1 MEQKSW
7 DFLRFLKLLNVSIC
21 LQNFRFKGACS
32 SSGKLAFGAAK
43 AIFDAV
49 KKPEVQHGLIA
60 ASENETARTAVQKAL
75 QDEKT
80 LTTVSNIAKAYGRHQ
95 QQQHQQQQKDLI
107 NLSSS
112 AEDIHAR
119 VSGNGASRWPQQ
131 QLYPSLPSSR
141 DYAPPPS
148 TDFKKSNNFAA
159 IHDQLASLNLYQPD
173 SVKKAT
179 LRPQSHHSAVL
190 ETPSSGTLQEELPHG
205 NARYRFQASNFDEL
219 SIEPGDV
226 IVFEKKVDDQWVYAL
241 NRSTNRKGIVPLVYI
256 DVKIPLPSSD
266 PALPCKVPF
275 YARAL
280 FDFDTG
286 VEGDLKVIYY
296 FEIRKF
302 LYNCPP
308 AFPPFPRKIQNVV

>member
-1 MEQKSW
+1 M
-7 DFLRFLKLLNVSIC
+7 
-21 LQNFRFKGACS
+21 
-32 SSGKLAFGAAK
+32 AFGAAK
-43 AIFDAV
+43 AVFDAV

-80 LTTVSNIAKAYGRHQ
+80 LTTVSNIAKAYEKHQ

-112 AEDIHAR
+112 AEDIHGRA
-119 VSGNGASRWPQQ
+119 SGSSASKWPQQ
-131 QLYPSLPSSR
+131 QLYPPLPSSR

-179 LRPQSHHSAVL
+179 LRPQSHHSAAL

-205 NARYRFQASNFDEL
+205 NAIYRFQASNFDEL

-226 IVFEKKVDDQWVYAL
+226 IVLEKKVDEV
-241 NRSTNRKGIVPLVYI
+241 S
-256 DVKIPLPSSD
+256 
-266 PALPCKVPF
+266 
-275 YARAL
+275 
-280 FDFDTG
+280 
-286 VEGDLKVIYY
+286 
-296 FEIRKF
+296 
-302 LYNCPP
+302 
-308 AFPPFPRKIQNVV
+308 